1 MKYKYIFWNGWG
13 LRKKKKKKKIKQVEC
28 EWTTHSVST
37 SGILDKENGVRGEG
51 EGDKNGHLFEI
62 LFGWSFVQQ
71 IDHVKGSDWVSAKVQ
86 KEKSPL
92 FPFKIE
98 RKKNCW
104 WPKEGHLCKVKGVS
118 HLAETTS
125 NWVGWD
131 FWWVHLL
138 ACLIL
143 FRRRRSSLNDGD
155 VSFLL
160 AFRWGT

>member
-1 MKYKYIFWNGWG
+1 MAEDCVRRRRRSSKW
-13 LRKKKKKKKIKQVEC
+13 
-28 EWTTHSVST
+28 SVSELL
-37 SGILDKENGVRGEG
+37 ILYPHQVSLTRRM
-51 EGDKNGHLFEI
+51 
-62 LFGWSFVQQ
+62 GWEE
-71 IDHVKGSDWVSAKVQ
+71 
-86 KEKSPL
+86 KEKAIKMDIYLRSCSVGPSFNRSTTWKAVIEYQQKSKERSPPL